1 MSLLRYSFR
10 KQAGAALPIALVML
24 LISTMVG
31 LAAIRSAT
39 NQEKMSA
46 NMYDRSIAYQ
56 AAEEALRAAEEK
68 ILNTSMDK
76 LLENDLEKKITA
88 NCLADPCTAIPES
101 TFTGSDDGTKWVSIK
116 SSLQKNTSRLAEKVD
131 PQYYI
136 ERIGQVGGTDE
147 LGVGNSANCANYGG
161 CDETPPSAMLF
172 RVTARSGDP
181 TAENNENRAIVAL
194 QTTVKQNM

>member
-56 AAEEALRAAEEK
+56 AAEEALRAAEEA
-68 ILNTSMDK
+68 ILNAED
-76 LLENDLEKKITA
+76 IA
-88 NCLADPCTAIPES
+88 NNTFLSKDCLGKSCPAIPES
-101 TFTGSDDGTKWVSIK
+101 TFTGKGDKHDDHDYTWVSFE
-116 SSLQKNTSRLAEKVD
+116 SSLQKNTTLLAQDVD

-161 CDETPPSAMLF
+161 CD
-172 RVTARSGDP
+172 
-181 TAENNENRAIVAL
+181 
-194 QTTVKQNM
+194 

>member
-1 MSLLRYSFR
+1 MSLLHYSFR
-10 KQAGAALPIALVML
+10 KQVGAALPIALVML

-56 AAEEALRAAEEK
+56 AAEEALRAAEEA
-68 ILNTSMDK
+68 ILNAEDIANNDDLSTS
-76 LLENDLEKKITA
+76 
-88 NCLADPCTAIPES
+88 CLGSLTCPAIPES
-101 TFTGSDDGTKWVSIK
+101 TFKGGDGNSVWTSIN
-116 SSLQKNTSRLAEKVD
+116 SSLQANSARLAEAVS

-181 TAENNENRAIVAL
+181 TEENNENRAIVAL
-194 QTTVKQNM
+194 QTTVKQNL